1 MCPYSEIYCF
11 SLITLCTCARGKVI
25 NPALLLSCS
34 RCNLCCRLP
43 VQTSIMAVEYDG
55 GVIIGADSRTSTG
68 VYVANRVS
76 DKLTEIS
83 DTIFCCRSGSSA
95 DTQATADLVKYNL
108 SLHRSVSL
116 SCVLLL
122 CRMIIMFCIT
132 IMIRQVSPVVK
143 SVS

>member
-1 MCPYSEIYCF
+1 
-11 SLITLCTCARGKVI
+11 
-25 NPALLLSCS
+25 
-34 RCNLCCRLP
+34 
-43 VQTSIMAVEYDG
+43 MAVEYDG

-108 SLHRSVSL
+108 NLHRSATYMYRCSL
-116 SCVLLL
+116 
-122 CRMIIMFCIT
+122 R
-132 IMIRQVSPVVK
+132 VVDHF
-143 SVS
+143 SV